1 MPCLHTYYWVP
12 RKMWCCIRKS
22 GVAEKSKAGGG
33 QSAVQKEEKKTTEKI
48 DACFDGGYTEGWC
61 DRG

>member
-1 MPCLHTYYWVP
+1 MFAYILLGAKKDVVLHQEVG
-12 RKMWCCIRKS
+12 RKVC
-22 GVAEKSKAGGG
+22 EAGGG